1 MSESNHIRDERNR
14 AYQQRLQKANDILYS
29 LVADMQSKGTSIRDI
44 AKSFAIKRADVL
56 KILHKDVGKL
66 TYDVILRIQ
75 SFYEQ
80 KEK

>member
-1 MSESNHIRDERNR
+1 MSELNHIRNDRNR
-14 AYQQRLQKANDILYS
+14 AYQQRLRKANDILYS